1 MVDYWVKRCKCV
13 YGKSVI
19 GKGLPEEMDSAL
31 NILLSGSADAR
42 LCAKMGLLYY
52 AGYFYGI
59 DKKYANDNLLGLFER
74 RRNARSFMA
83 NYVG

>member
-59 DKKYANDNLLGLFER
+59 DKKY
-74 RRNARSFMA
+74 NAIYRIWIF
-83 NYVG
+83 